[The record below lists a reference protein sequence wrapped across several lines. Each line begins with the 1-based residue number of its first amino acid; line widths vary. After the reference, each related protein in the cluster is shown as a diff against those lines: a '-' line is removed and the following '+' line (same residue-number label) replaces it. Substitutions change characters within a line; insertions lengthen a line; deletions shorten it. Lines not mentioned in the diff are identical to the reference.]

1 MDPHYEAGAQVNCRD
16 FRCCHSYNGM
26 VPQSTPGQDKVGEDI
41 AGPFGNRGCDM
52 PLGGIQTLLEK
63 LKIAFENEYT
73 GQPGMIIVTG
83 GVVSEQPGQLTN

>member
-1 MDPHYEAGAQVNCRD
+1 
-16 FRCCHSYNGM
+16 M

-63 LKIAFENEYT
+63 LKIALENEYT